1 MSLATLF
8 DFFFLTIK
16 KKSKKKL
23 AQNRHSVT
31 NKKEIQKE
39 IDLSTEKRT
48 SGSDHHHSRIAV
60 KSRFH
65 IEEYSFGQ
73 TTLEQVFIEMAK
85 QQEAED
91 LDEADFAVKAK
102 GKNSKDVMSMRRMH
116 SRNEQVTEL

>member
-1 MSLATLF
+1 MKT
-8 DFFFLTIK
+8 
-16 KKSKKKL
+16 
-23 AQNRHSVT
+23 
-31 NKKEIQKE
+31 
-39 IDLSTEKRT
+39 
-48 SGSDHHHSRIAV
+48 
-60 KSRFH
+60 RFH

-91 LDEADFAVKAK
+91 LDEADFATKVKAR